1 MDICNLRR
9 FRRDSLLRFYNSLGK
24 LKFSYRVLC
33 RSNKLGIEGFTCT
46 SVYDDRIANALMCPS
61 VRPGLK
67 LP

>member
-1 MDICNLRR
+1 MDICKLRR

-46 SVYDDRIANALMCPS
+46 SVYGDRIANALMCPS